1 MSNFKRDHPSKKA
14 NEAIKNIFSQEV
26 HMKITKGTQSRP
38 QRIVISGVSGIGK
51 STIAS
56 KAPDALFIDTE
67 GSTDQLDVARL
78 PKPETWEQLFD
89 ELDFVSV
96 EKPCKTLV
104 IDTIDWAEALC
115 IKHVCQKV
123 KPPKNSIEDFGYGKG
138 YQLVADEFAN
148 LLKKLDVVIDSGI
161 TVLITAHVQIKKF
174 EQPETLGSFDRYE
187 LKLTKK
193 SAPLLSE
200 WADAVLFANYDTKI
214 VERNGKKKAIGG
226 DRIFHTQRANEWDAK
241 NRHGLPEEIPF
252 EFDSIKA
259 LFVNTKP
266 KKKEEAVKTDDLPF
280 EFDALPL
287 EEMGAK
293 NIPEALQKAIDEDG
307 RELSYDDIASF
318 VEGKGWRPKGTLIE
332 DYPETLINALV
343 SNIGKISKD

>member
-1 MSNFKRDHPSKKA
+1 
-14 NEAIKNIFSQEV
+14 
-26 HMKITKGTQSRP
+26 MKIIKGTQSRP

-78 PKPETWEQLFD
+78 PKPDTWEQLFD

-115 IKHVCQKV
+115 IKHVCQKA
-123 KPPKNSIEDFGYGKG
+123 KPQKNSIEDFGYGKG

-187 LKLTKK
+187 LKLTKR

-200 WADAVLFANYDTKI
+200 WADAVLFANYDTKVI
-214 VERNGKKKAIGG
+214 EVNGKKKAAGG
-226 DRIFHTQRANEWDAK
+226 DRIFHTQRANAWDAK
-241 NRHGLPEEIPF
+241 NRHGLPEEVPF

-280 EFDALPL
+280 EFEPVPL

-293 NIPEALQKAIDEDG
+293 NIPEALQKAIDDDG
-307 RELSYDDIASF
+307 RGLTYEDIASF

-332 DYPETLINALV
+332 DYPDTLINALIN
-343 SNIGKISKD
+343 NIEKISKD

>member
-14 NEAIKNIFSQEV
+14 NEAINKLFSQEV

-115 IKHVCQKV
+115 IKFVCQKG
-123 KPPKNSIEDFGYGKG
+123 KKNSIEDFGYGKG
-138 YQLVADEFAN
+138 YQLVSDEFAN

-214 VERNGKKKAIGG
+214 VEINGKKKAIGG
-226 DRIFHTQRANEWDAK
+226 DRIFHTQRANAWDAK
-241 NRHGLPEEIPF
+241 NRHGLPEEVPF
-252 EFDSIKA
+252 EFDSIKD

-280 EFDALPL
+280 EFDAIPID
-287 EEMGAK
+287 EIEAGTV
-293 NIPEALQKAIDEDG
+293 PEALKAAMDAEGLKYED
-307 RELSYDDIASF
+307 ITSF
-318 VEGKGWRPKGTLIE
+318 VEAKAWRPKGTLIK
-332 DYPETLINALV
+332 DYPESLIQALIKNIKNI
-343 SNIGKISKD
+343 SNN